1 MCINNLLEQIKKG
14 IEFFKETKGYDP
26 DVILVKKG
34 LWLKIE
40 NYILE
45 PYNNISFNDAIMVRS
60 KLIVQDLK
68 IFGLKVIVID
78 ETMNNEIKGNFFV
91 ASIIRSGILY

>member
-1 MCINNLLEQIKKG
+1 MWMNNLLEQINKG

-26 DVILVKKG
+26 DVILVKKN

-45 PYNNISFNDAIMVRS
+45 KYNDVSFEDAIMVRS
-60 KLIVQDLK
+60 KLVVQDLK

-78 ETMNNEIKGNFFV
+78 ETMNDIIKGNFFV